1 MNDPAQSG
9 SAQSGSAPSA
19 PAAATAPAASDD
31 PARWLHRLRNELNTV
46 GMACAAAQ
54 AVLAGGSAE
63 RAQENLQR
71 ALAACARAAALLDRA
86 PPQR

>member
-1 MNDPAQSG
+1 MNDIDPHAPSLPA
-9 SAQSGSAPSA
+9 SAP
-19 PAAATAPAASDD
+19 PATATTATTDD
-31 PARWLHRLRNELNTV
+31 PTRWLHRLRNELNTV

-71 ALAACARAAALLDRA
+71 ALAACARAAALLERA